1 MREHD
6 AHLNGY
12 IYCGPVLSSFPRDNE
27 LTHWQESLT
36 IAKKI
41 KKEYVGADY
50 VIATGTKDSWLGSG
64 SKGLFGNEVFNAVW
78 NLIRYDEIDR
88 IPQRIAKDKE
98 TAERVY
104 QEALK
109 DIAEREKDYK
119 EKVAFLESIRKV
131 K

>member
-6 AHLNGY
+6 AQRNGY
-12 IYCGPVLSSFPRDNE
+12 TYCGPVLGSFPRDNE
-27 LTHWQESLT
+27 FNHWQESLT

-41 KKEYVGADY
+41 KKEYTGADY
-50 VIATGTKDSWLGSG
+50 VIATGTKNSWLGSG
-64 SKGLFGNEVFNAVW
+64 SKGLFGNEVFNRVW
-78 NLIRYDEIDR
+78 DLIRYDEINK
-88 IPQRIAKDKE
+88 IPLRIAKDKE
-98 TAERVY
+98 TAERLY

-109 DIAEREKDYK
+109 DIAERERNYK